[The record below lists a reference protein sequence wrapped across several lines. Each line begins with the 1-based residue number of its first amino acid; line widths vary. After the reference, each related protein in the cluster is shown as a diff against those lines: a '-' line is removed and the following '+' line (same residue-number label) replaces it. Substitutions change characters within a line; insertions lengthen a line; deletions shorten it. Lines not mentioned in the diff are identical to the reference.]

1 MSSALAGTHDRRL
14 IVGAVI
20 VGLFAAMAVA
30 PSLFTRHEPARLNL
44 EGRLTAPS
52 QVHWLGTDGTGNDV
66 YTRIVYGARTTLG
79 TVLAV
84 LTIAS
89 LIGVGI
95 GSVSGYVGGRLD
107 GLLMRTT
114 DVFLAFPPLILALA
128 TNAVLGRGLRQTVFA
143 VAFLWW
149 PAYARLV
156 RGQILSVREQEFV
169 ESARVIGASRFRV
182 IRHMLPN
189 VLDPVIVRI
198 SLDAGFVALTAASLS
213 YLGLGAQ
220 PPTPEWGRM
229 VAEGQMFLLDQWW
242 VAAFPGFVLF
252 TLVVGF
258 NLIGEALG
266 DRLHQGSGAAVPGIA
281 KSPQPSRSREGGG
294 GTAVGIGPRG
304 NELKER

>member
-1 MSSALAGTHDRRL
+1 MSSVLFRGHDGRLVAG
-14 IVGAVI
+14 IVI
-20 VGLFAAMAVA
+20 VGIFATMAAV
-30 PSLFTRHEPARLNL
+30 PWLFTSLDPAGLNL
-44 EGRLTAPS
+44 AGRLTPPS
-52 QVHWLGTDGTGNDV
+52 PAHWLGTDATGNDV
-66 YTRIVYGARTTLG
+66 YTRIVYGSRTTLG
-79 TVLAV
+79 TVIAV
-84 LTIAS
+84 LAIAS
-89 LIGVGI
+89 LVGI
-95 GSVSGYVGGRLD
+95 AIGTLSGFVGGWMD
-107 GLLMRTT
+107 SLLMRTT

-156 RGQILSVREQEFV
+156 RGQILALRHREFV
-169 ESARVIGASRFRV
+169 ESARVIGASRFRI

-189 VLDPVIVRI
+189 VIDPVIVRV

-242 VAAFPGFVLF
+242 VAAFPGIVLF
-252 TLVVGF
+252 VVVVGF

-266 DRLHQGSGAAVPGIA
+266 DRINQPWRGSGVAATGAA
-281 KSPQPSRSREGGG
+281 KEM
-294 GTAVGIGPRG
+294 
-304 NELKER
+304 K

>member
-1 MSSALAGTHDRRL
+1 MHDRRL
-14 IVGAVI
+14 VAGIVI
-20 VGLFAAMAVA
+20 VGLFATMAVA
-30 PSLFTRHEPARLNL
+30 PGLFTSQDLAVLNL
-44 EGRLTAPS
+44 EGRLTPPS
-52 QVHWLGTDGTGNDV
+52 SIHWLGTDTTGNDV
-66 YTRIVYGARTTLG
+66 YTRIVHGSRTTLS
-79 TVLAV
+79 TVIAVLA
-84 LTIAS
+84 IAS
-89 LIGVGI
+89 LVGVAI

-128 TNAVLGRGLRQTVFA
+128 TNAVLGRGLHQTVFA

-156 RGQILSVREQEFV
+156 RGQILAVREREFV
-169 ESARVIGASRFRV
+169 ESARVIGASRFRI
-182 IRHMLPN
+182 IRHMIPN
-189 VLDPVIVRI
+189 VIDPVIVRV

-242 VAAFPGFVLF
+242 VAAFPGIVLF
-252 TLVVGF
+252 ILVVGF

-266 DRLHQGSGAAVPGIA
+266 DRLNQPYRGSGVAVTGAA
-281 KSPQPSRSREGGG
+281 
-294 GTAVGIGPRG
+294 
-304 NELKER
+304 KEKK

>member
-1 MSSALAGTHDRRL
+1 MHDRRL
-14 IVGAVI
+14 VAGIVI
-20 VGLFAAMAVA
+20 VGLFATMAVV
-30 PSLFTRHEPARLNL
+30 PGLFTSQDPAVLNL
-44 EGRLTAPS
+44 EGRLTPPS
-52 QVHWLGTDGTGNDV
+52 SIHWLGTDATGNDV
-66 YTRIVYGARTTLG
+66 YTRIVYGSRTTLS
-79 TVLAV
+79 TVIAVLA
-84 LTIAS
+84 IAS
-89 LIGVGI
+89 LVGAAI

-128 TNAVLGRGLRQTVFA
+128 TNAVLGRGLLQTVFA

-156 RGQILSVREQEFV
+156 RGQILAVRQREFV
-169 ESARVIGASRFRV
+169 ESARVIGASRFRI
-182 IRHMLPN
+182 IRHMIPN
-189 VLDPVIVRI
+189 VIDPVIVRV

-242 VAAFPGFVLF
+242 VAAFPGIVLF
-252 TLVVGF
+252 ILVVGF

-266 DRLHQGSGAAVPGIA
+266 DRLNQPYRGSGVAVT
-281 KSPQPSRSREGGG
+281 
-294 GTAVGIGPRG
+294 GTA
-304 NELKER
+304 KEKK

>member
-1 MSSALAGTHDRRL
+1 MHDRRL
-14 IVGAVI
+14 VAGIVI
-20 VGLFAAMAVA
+20 VGLFATMAVA
-30 PSLFTRHEPARLNL
+30 PGLFTSQDPAVLNL
-44 EGRLTAPS
+44 EGRLTPPS
-52 QVHWLGTDGTGNDV
+52 SIHWLGTDATGNDV
-66 YTRIVYGARTTLG
+66 YTRIVYGSRTTLS
-79 TVLAV
+79 TVIAVLA
-84 LTIAS
+84 IAS
-89 LIGVGI
+89 LVGVAI

-128 TNAVLGRGLRQTVFA
+128 TNAVLGRGLLQTVFA

-156 RGQILSVREQEFV
+156 RGQILAVRQREFV
-169 ESARVIGASRFRV
+169 ESARVIGASRFRI

-189 VLDPVIVRI
+189 VIDPVIVRV

-242 VAAFPGFVLF
+242 VAAFPGIVLF

-266 DRLHQGSGAAVPGIA
+266 DRLNLQNTGSGVAVAGLA
-281 KSPQPSRSREGGG
+281 KE
-294 GTAVGIGPRG
+294 
-304 NELKER
+304 K

>member
-1 MSSALAGTHDRRL
+1 MRASTREFAMGRALLRRHDGRLVAGIA
-14 IVGAVI
+14 IVGIFVT
-20 VGLFAAMAVA
+20 MAVA
-30 PSLFTRHEPARLNL
+30 PWLFTSLDPAGLNLQARLMP
-44 EGRLTAPS
+44 PS
-52 QVHWLGTDGTGNDV
+52 AAHWLGTDATGNDV
-66 YTRIVYGARTTLG
+66 YTRIVYGSRTTLG
-79 TVLAV
+79 TVIAV
-84 LTIAS
+84 LAIAS
-89 LIGVGI
+89 LFGIAI
-95 GSVSGYVGGRLD
+95 GSLSGYVGGWLD

-156 RGQILSVREQEFV
+156 RGQILALREQEFV
-169 ESARVIGASRFRV
+169 ESARVIGASRLRI

-189 VLDPVIVRI
+189 VIDPVIVRV

-242 VAAFPGFVLF
+242 VAAFPGIVLF
-252 TLVVGF
+252 VLVVGF

-266 DRLHQGSGAAVPGIA
+266 GDRINQPYRGSGVAVT
-281 KSPQPSRSREGGG
+281 
-294 GTAVGIGPRG
+294 GTA
-304 NELKER
+304 KEKN

>member
-1 MSSALAGTHDRRL
+1 MSSALVRTHDRRL
-14 IVGAVI
+14 VVGAVI
-20 VGLFAAMAVA
+20 VGLFATMAVA
-30 PSLFTRHEPARLNL
+30 PWLFTRHDPARLNL

-52 QVHWLGTDGTGNDV
+52 PMHWLGTDGTGNDI
-66 YTRIVYGARTTLG
+66 YTRIIYGARTTLG

-84 LTIAS
+84 LAIAS
-89 LIGVGI
+89 LVGVGI

-156 RGQILSVREQEFV
+156 RGQILSVRQQEFV
-169 ESARVIGASRFRV
+169 ESARVIGASRFR
-182 IRHMLPN
+182 IIGHMLPN
-189 VLDPVIVRI
+189 VLDPIIVRV

-229 VAEGQMFLLDQWW
+229 VAEGQIFLLDQWW
-242 VAAFPGFVLF
+242 VASFPGFVLF

-266 DRLHQGSGAAVPGIA
+266 DRLHQGSRIAVAGVA
-281 KSPQPSRSREGGG
+281 
-294 GTAVGIGPRG
+294 
-304 NELKER
+304 KER

>member
-1 MSSALAGTHDRRL
+1 MSNALFRTHDRRL
-14 IVGAVI
+14 VVGIVI
-20 VGLFAAMAVA
+20 VGFFAAMAVA
-30 PSLFTRHEPARLNL
+30 PWLFTSQDPAGLNL
-44 EGRLTAPS
+44 EGRLTPPS
-52 QVHWLGTDGTGNDV
+52 SLHWLGTDSTGNDV
-66 YTRIVYGARTTLG
+66 YTRIVYGSRTTLG
-79 TVLAV
+79 TVIAV
-84 LTIAS
+84 LAIAS
-89 LIGVGI
+89 LVGVAI
-95 GSVSGYVGGRLD
+95 GSVSGYAGGWLD

-156 RGQILSVREQEFV
+156 RGQILALRRQEFV
-169 ESARVIGASRFRV
+169 ESARVIGAGRFRI

-189 VLDPVIVRI
+189 VIDPVIVRV

-220 PPTPEWGRM
+220 PPTAEWGRM

-242 VAAFPGFVLF
+242 VAAFPGIVLF
-252 TLVVGF
+252 ILVVGF

-266 DRLHQGSGAAVPGIA
+266 DRLNKPNRGSGVAVAGPA
-281 KSPQPSRSREGGG
+281 KE
-294 GTAVGIGPRG
+294 
-304 NELKER
+304 K

>member
-1 MSSALAGTHDRRL
+1 MRASTREFAMGRALLRRHDGRLVAGIA
-14 IVGAVI
+14 IVGIFVT
-20 VGLFAAMAVA
+20 MAVA
-30 PSLFTRHEPARLNL
+30 PWLFTSLDPAGLNLQARLMP
-44 EGRLTAPS
+44 PS
-52 QVHWLGTDGTGNDV
+52 AAHWLGTDATGNDV
-66 YTRIVYGARTTLG
+66 YTRIVYGSRTTLG
-79 TVLAV
+79 TVIAV
-84 LTIAS
+84 LAIAS
-89 LIGVGI
+89 LFGIAI
-95 GSVSGYVGGRLD
+95 GSLSGYVGGWLD

-156 RGQILSVREQEFV
+156 RGQILALREQEFV
-169 ESARVIGASRFRV
+169 ESARVIGASRLRI

-189 VLDPVIVRI
+189 VIDPVIVRV

-242 VAAFPGFVLF
+242 VAAFPGIVLF
-252 TLVVGF
+252 VLVVGF

-266 DRLHQGSGAAVPGIA
+266 DRIGQPYRESRVAVPGTA
-281 KSPQPSRSREGGG
+281 KEK
-294 GTAVGIGPRG
+294 
-304 NELKER
+304 N

>member
-1 MSSALAGTHDRRL
+1 MHASTREFAMGNALLRRHDGRLVAG
-14 IVGAVI
+14 IVI
-20 VGLFAAMAVA
+20 VGVFVTMAVA
-30 PSLFTRHEPARLNL
+30 PWLFTSLDPAGLNL
-44 EGRLTAPS
+44 EARLTPPS
-52 QVHWLGTDGTGNDV
+52 AAHWLGTDATGNDV
-66 YTRIVYGARTTLG
+66 YTRIVYGSRTTLG
-79 TVLAV
+79 TVIAV
-84 LTIAS
+84 LAIAS
-89 LIGVGI
+89 LFGIAI
-95 GSVSGYVGGRLD
+95 GSLSGYVGGWLD

-156 RGQILSVREQEFV
+156 RGQILALREQEFV
-169 ESARVIGASRFRV
+169 ESARVIGASRFRI

-189 VLDPVIVRI
+189 VIDPVIVRV

-242 VAAFPGFVLF
+242 VAAFPGVVLF
-252 TLVVGF
+252 ILVVGF

-266 DRLHQGSGAAVPGIA
+266 DRIGQPYRGSGAAVT
-281 KSPQPSRSREGGG
+281 
-294 GTAVGIGPRG
+294 GTA
-304 NELKER
+304 KENK

>member
-1 MSSALAGTHDRRL
+1 MGSALFRRQDGRLVAGIA
-14 IVGAVI
+14 IVGVF
-20 VGLFAAMAVA
+20 VTMAVT
-30 PSLFTRHEPARLNL
+30 PWLFTSLDPAGLNL
-44 EGRLTAPS
+44 EARLLPPS
-52 QVHWLGTDGTGNDV
+52 AAHWLGTDATGNDV
-66 YTRIVYGARTTLG
+66 YTRIVYGSRTTLG
-79 TVLAV
+79 TVIAV
-84 LTIAS
+84 LAIAS
-89 LIGVGI
+89 LFGIAVG
-95 GSVSGYVGGRLD
+95 SLSGYAGGWLD

-156 RGQILSVREQEFV
+156 RGQILALREQEFV
-169 ESARVIGASRFRV
+169 ESARVIGASRFRI

-189 VLDPVIVRI
+189 VIDPVIVRV

-242 VAAFPGFVLF
+242 VAAFPGIVLF
-252 TLVVGF
+252 VLVVGF

-266 DRLHQGSGAAVPGIA
+266 DRIGQPYRGSGAAVT
-281 KSPQPSRSREGGG
+281 
-294 GTAVGIGPRG
+294 GTA
-304 NELKER
+304 KENK

>member
-1 MSSALAGTHDRRL
+1 MRASTREFAMGRALLRRHDGRLVAGIA
-14 IVGAVI
+14 IVGIFVT
-20 VGLFAAMAVA
+20 MAVA
-30 PSLFTRHEPARLNL
+30 PWLFTSLDPAGLNLQARLMP
-44 EGRLTAPS
+44 PS
-52 QVHWLGTDGTGNDV
+52 AAHWLGTDATGNDV
-66 YTRIVYGARTTLG
+66 YTRIVYGSRTTLG
-79 TVLAV
+79 TVIAV
-84 LTIAS
+84 LAIAS
-89 LIGVGI
+89 LFGIAI
-95 GSVSGYVGGRLD
+95 GSLSGYVGGWLD

-156 RGQILSVREQEFV
+156 RGQILALREQEFV
-169 ESARVIGASRFRV
+169 ESARVIGASRLRI

-189 VLDPVIVRI
+189 VIDPVIVRV

-242 VAAFPGFVLF
+242 VAAFPGIVLF
-252 TLVVGF
+252 VLVVGF

-266 DRLHQGSGAAVPGIA
+266 DWINQPYRGSGVAVTGAA
-281 KSPQPSRSREGGG
+281 
-294 GTAVGIGPRG
+294 
-304 NELKER
+304 KEKN

>member
-1 MSSALAGTHDRRL
+1 MHASTREFAMGRALLRRHDGRLVAGIA
-14 IVGAVI
+14 IVGIFVT
-20 VGLFAAMAVA
+20 MAVA
-30 PSLFTRHEPARLNL
+30 PWLFTSLDPAGLNLQARLMP
-44 EGRLTAPS
+44 PS
-52 QVHWLGTDGTGNDV
+52 AAHWLGTDATGNDV
-66 YTRIVYGARTTLG
+66 YTRIVYGSRTTLG
-79 TVLAV
+79 TVIAV
-84 LTIAS
+84 LAIAS
-89 LIGVGI
+89 LFGIAI
-95 GSVSGYVGGRLD
+95 GSLSGYVGGWLD

-156 RGQILSVREQEFV
+156 RGQILALREQEFV
-169 ESARVIGASRFRV
+169 ESARVIGASRLRI

-189 VLDPVIVRI
+189 VIDPVIVRV

-242 VAAFPGFVLF
+242 VAAFPGIVLF
-252 TLVVGF
+252 VLVVGF

-266 DRLHQGSGAAVPGIA
+266 DRINQPYRGSGVAVT
-281 KSPQPSRSREGGG
+281 
-294 GTAVGIGPRG
+294 GTA
-304 NELKER
+304 KEKN

>member
-1 MSSALAGTHDRRL
+1 MRASTREFAMGSGLFRGHDGRLVAGIA
-14 IVGAVI
+14 IVGI
-20 VGLFAAMAVA
+20 FAAMAAA
-30 PSLFTRHEPARLNL
+30 PSLFTSLDPAGLNLQARL
-44 EGRLTAPS
+44 TPPS
-52 QVHWLGTDGTGNDV
+52 AAHWFGTDATGNDV
-66 YTRIVYGARTTLG
+66 YTRVVYGSRTTLG
-79 TVLAV
+79 TVIAV
-84 LTIAS
+84 LAIAS
-89 LIGVGI
+89 IFGIAI
-95 GSVSGYVGGRLD
+95 GSLSGYAGGWLD

-156 RGQILSVREQEFV
+156 RGQIIALREREFV
-169 ESARVIGASRFRV
+169 ESARVIGASRFRI

-189 VLDPVIVRI
+189 VIDPVIVRV

-242 VAAFPGFVLF
+242 VAAFPGIVLF
-252 TLVVGF
+252 ILVVGF

-266 DRLHQGSGAAVPGIA
+266 DRIGQPYRGSGIAAT
-281 KSPQPSRSREGGG
+281 
-294 GTAVGIGPRG
+294 GTA
-304 NELKER
+304 KEKN